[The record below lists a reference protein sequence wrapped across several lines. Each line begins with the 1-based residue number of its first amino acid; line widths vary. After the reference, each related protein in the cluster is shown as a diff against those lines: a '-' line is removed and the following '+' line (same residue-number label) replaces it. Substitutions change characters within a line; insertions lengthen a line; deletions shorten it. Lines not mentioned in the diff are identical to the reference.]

1 MNEQIIISIG
11 LIVFGV
17 LAFVGSPMLFKQ
29 SRNIKNGEIFNGKI
43 TGYLTK
49 RTGRQFATQYVV
61 GFERNNEYLELP
73 TLLPTLLFLK
83 KIGTEVEVYFSEKES
98 EKVLIKGSYAAE
110 VYAVIGIF
118 AGILLVLLGIAGF
131 MA

>member
-1 MNEQIIISIG
+1 MNEQIIISIV
-11 LIVFGV
+11 LIVLGI
-17 LAFVGSPMLFKQ
+17 LAIVGSPMLFKQ
-29 SRNIKNGEIFNGKI
+29 SRNIKNGKILNGKI

-61 GFERNNEYLELP
+61 GFEHNDEYLELP
-73 TLLPTLLFLK
+73 TLLPTLLWLK
-83 KIGTEVEVYFSEKES
+83 KIGAEVEIYFSEQEP
-98 EKVLIKGSYAAE
+98 EKIIIKGSYAAE

-118 AGILLVLLGIAGF
+118 AGILLVFAGITGF